1 MTMRLRAD
9 GYDGAYNNDE
19 SSLIGH
25 RRCPG
30 RDGQHRGPDDVC
42 GRDAWVGDQR
52 TQTGE
57 KRSSRW
63 G

>member
-42 GRDAWVGDQR
+42 G
-52 TQTGE
+52 
-57 KRSSRW
+57 
-63 G
+63 

>member
-1 MTMRLRAD
+1 MRRRAD
-9 GYDGAYNNDE
+9 GYDGASYNDE
-19 SSLIGH
+19 SSLIGD

-52 TQTGE
+52 TKTGE
-57 KRSSRW
+57 IRSSR
-63 G
+63 

>member
-1 MTMRLRAD
+1 MTTRRRAD
-9 GYDGAYNNDE
+9 GYDGAYYNDE

-25 RRCPG
+25 RRWPG

-52 TQTGE
+52 TKTGE
-57 KRSSRW
+57 IRSSR
-63 G
+63 